1 MQVFHIAYVML
12 HMLFYEY
19 FLEKKYHISTTV
31 TVVRAFQR
39 MDVAVTK
46 AFKVHIFCHTVQIKA
61 KLCVL

>member
-1 MQVFHIAYVML
+1 ML
-12 HMLFYEY
+12 QILFYEY

-46 AFKVHIFCHTVQIKA
+46 AFTVHMFYHTVRIKA